1 MLFWR
6 CPCRVVRRA
15 LTIVSVTDVIIEGG
29 RVKSL
34 QVQWRDAF
42 ARVAFQ
48 AVFRCLRIFPP
59 LPGASDPGVV
69 LKFILPLQE
78 LLLHCQLH
86 NVAEIESSEVQCC
99 RKIWS
104 IPICILDPSHI
115 FKGNEPT
122 FQMSGHTARQVHG
135 HVTRCSGCIR
145 GRC

>member
-1 MLFWR
+1 M
-6 CPCRVVRRA
+6 VN
-15 LTIVSVTDVIIEGG
+15 
-29 RVKSL
+29 
-34 QVQWRDAF
+34 
-42 ARVAFQ
+42 FQ

-99 RKIWS
+99 LKIWS

-122 FQMSGHTARQVHG
+122 FRFKCQVTQHDKSMAMSRDAVAASVADVSACVVRVPCEARHKFQTFHNFRAPKIDPPG
-135 HVTRCSGCIR
+135 AIT
-145 GRC
+145 